1 MPISFPNEFVFAP
14 YTLFPLSRVPALPP
28 PAPLSRNLCSLSLCF
43 PAELSTGLVGLD
55 VVPNAREVLA
65 KLYARTLEDVKVIPA
80 GVPYREQVEKLT
92 KYRLQ
97 VVQANEDV
105 RVVLL
110 LFFARARARRGAAA
124 AHPFTHPLLLPP
136 FLSRSAPL
144 KRK

>member
-14 YTLFPLSRVPALPP
+14 YTLFSLSRSRVAATRPALTQPVFT
-28 PAPLSRNLCSLSLCF
+28 LSLCF

-110 LFFARARARRGAAA
+110 LFFCARARRGAAA
-124 AHPFTHPLLLPP
+124 AFPLPIPSSSPP
-136 FLSRSAPL
+136 FFPDPHH
-144 KRK
+144 

>member
-1 MPISFPNEFVFAP
+1 MF
-14 YTLFPLSRVPALPP
+14 T
-28 PAPLSRNLCSLSLCF
+28 LSLCF

-65 KLYARTLEDVKVIPA
+65 KLYARTLEDVKAIPA

-105 RVVLL
+105 RVVFCGL
-110 LFFARARARRGAAA
+110 RGRSRRSATRR
-124 AHPFTHPLLLPP
+124 PPLYPYPPPPP

-144 KRK
+144 KRKLTTGRWSS

>member
-1 MPISFPNEFVFAP
+1 MF
-14 YTLFPLSRVPALPP
+14 T
-28 PAPLSRNLCSLSLCF
+28 LSLCF

-97 VVQANEDV
+97 VVQENEDV
-105 RVVLL
+105 RVVVL
-110 LFFARARARRGAAA
+110 LFLRARARRGAATA
-124 AHPFTHPLLLPP
+124 VPFTHPLLLPP
-136 FLSRSAPL
+136 FLSSSAPL
-144 KRK
+144 KRKLTTGRWSS